1 MTDSNLPWMIF
12 NRKMRPF
19 SFALCLSTALIT
31 YATLTGVTVGELLDG
46 TSGKLLDGTSGKIIG
61 GVGIIAVLLLL
72 FGYWF
77 RSDRSMVSGLL
88 LSTGVWMSVTTVLAL
103 DIGFFAVSTLSAGC
117 WAIAAGGAWLL
128 EVSHNPKTRRV
139 T

>member
-31 YATLTGVTVGELLDG
+31 YATLTGVPIGELLDG
-46 TSGKLLDGTSGKIIG
+46 GTSGKIIG

>member
-31 YATLTGVTVGELLDG
+31 YATLTGVPVGELLDG
-46 TSGKLLDGTSGKIIG
+46 TTSGKIIG

>member
-1 MTDSNLPWMIF
+1 MTDSNLPWIIF

-31 YATLTGVTVGELLDG
+31 YATLTGITVGG
-46 TSGKLLDGTSGKIIG
+46 LLDGTSGKIIG

>member
-31 YATLTGVTVGELLDG
+31 YATLTGVTVGE
-46 TSGKLLDGTSGKIIG
+46 LLDGTSGKIIG

>member
-31 YATLTGVTVGELLDG
+31 YATLTGVTVGE
-46 TSGKLLDGTSGKIIG
+46 LLDGTSGKIIG

-117 WAIAAGGAWLL
+117 WAVAAGGSWLL
-128 EVSHNPKTRRV
+128 EVSHAPENRRV